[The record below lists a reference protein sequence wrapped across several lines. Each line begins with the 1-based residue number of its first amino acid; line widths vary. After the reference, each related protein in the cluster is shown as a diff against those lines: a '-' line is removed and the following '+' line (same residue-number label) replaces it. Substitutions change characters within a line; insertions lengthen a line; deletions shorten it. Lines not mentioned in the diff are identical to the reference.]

1 VLARTDWNEWIF
13 RVNQMV
19 PVLRIFAL
27 LSASLA
33 LWAGPGAA
41 QSALLD
47 SVKAN
52 PALAKDLCVR
62 LRQLNAQGV
71 ASNSPQAVSMVAREQ
86 NLSPMD
92 AEVLT
97 TYVVGLHCPDVR

>member
-1 VLARTDWNEWIF
+1 
-13 RVNQMV
+13 MV

-27 LSASLA
+27 VAASLA

-41 QSALLD
+41 QSALLE
-47 SVKAN
+47 SVEAN
-52 PALAKDLCVR
+52 PARAKALCAQ

>member
-1 VLARTDWNEWIF
+1 
-13 RVNQMV
+13 MV

-27 LSASLA
+27 LAASLA

-52 PALAKDLCVR
+52 PGRAKDLCAQ

>member
-1 VLARTDWNEWIF
+1 
-13 RVNQMV
+13 MV

-27 LSASLA
+27 LAASLA

-41 QSALLD
+41 QSALLEL
-47 SVKAN
+47 VKAN
-52 PALAKDLCVR
+52 PARAKALCAQ

>member
-1 VLARTDWNEWIF
+1 
-13 RVNQMV
+13 MV
-19 PVLRIFAL
+19 PVMRIFAL
-27 LSASLA
+27 VAASFA

-41 QSALLD
+41 QSALLE
-47 SVKAN
+47 SAKA
-52 PALAKDLCVR
+52 LCAQ

>member
-1 VLARTDWNEWIF
+1 
-13 RVNQMV
+13 MV

-27 LSASLA
+27 LAASFA

-41 QSALLD
+41 QSAWLE
-47 SVKAN
+47 SGKAN
-52 PALAKDLCVR
+52 PARAKALCGQ
-62 LRQLNAQGV
+62 LRQLNAKGV

-97 TYVVGLHCPDVR
+97 TYVVGLYCPDVR

>member
-1 VLARTDWNEWIF
+1 
-13 RVNQMV
+13 MV

-27 LSASLA
+27 LAASLA

-41 QSALLD
+41 QSALLE

-52 PALAKDLCVR
+52 PARAKALCSQ
-62 LRQLNAQGV
+62 LRQLNAKGV

-97 TYVVGLHCPDVR
+97 TYVVGLYCPDVR